1 MKENVK
7 FLDQSQMLIRLGQ
20 PEAIEK
26 SLQTIQF
33 AYPLKLEWDLKTTTN
48 KVRVHPICAKN
59 LRYASQLILSEYGT
73 KQIEIMKLDHFSGGF
88 NIRVKR
94 GGNTLSAHS
103 FGIAFDFFA
112 AKNGLKTPFKESA
125 FSQPAYA
132 PFLDIMEVCGFYNYG
147 RHRNFDSMH
156 FEFIPRF

>member
-7 FLDQSQMLIRLGQ
+7 FLEANEMLARFGQ
-20 PEAIEK
+20 PEDVEK

-48 KVRVHPICAKN
+48 RVRVNPICAKH
-59 LRYASQLILSEYGT
+59 LRYASQLIAHTYSAKE
-73 KQIEIMKLDHFSGGF
+73 IELMKLDHFSGGF
-88 NIRVKR
+88 NIRAKR
-94 GGNTLSAHS
+94 NGTSLSAHS

-112 AKNGLKTPFKESA
+112 AKNGLNTPFSQSA
-125 FSQPAYA
+125 FSQPSYQ

-147 RHRNFDSMH
+147 KYRNFDAMH